1 MPVCSSM
8 RGLSVWQVP
17 LSIFGWRDRTV
28 PINLKNVVIVSVII
42 LANIVAFF
50 LGGYHTLT
58 PVFYL
63 VGFLGTLV
71 ISAWVGIKM
80 STKNLLFLVVVATLI
95 ALIDEYAHTSVGTLA
110 YFDQAVPSPL
120 TVFGWSV
127 FMIFLVA
134 TAKVLMKIPGLEAQ
148 QSKKRRILPVFVSLI
163 PILIVTALQG
173 YVNIFN
179 WVIILVY
186 LMLFA
191 ASFYYTSVHSLKWN
205 LMLMLSSLLFG
216 LSMEYLGSWQG
227 LWTFRFNEPISLLIL
242 FSWPIRTWTV
252 NACCFIFGVDFS
264 GEYEKQEVTPPS
276 AELDTNKSILVVAD
290 THFGLNKKE
299 QKCDPGAFSDFI
311 DWVLK
316 LEKKGKE
323 ELKLGVWGAKEEEL
337 FLKPPEKIILLGD
350 MLELWDASKKSID
363 ACSRSVIQSLGSLSC
378 QKIYPLGNHDYDL
391 EELVGK
397 YPLGNSRIEIMKN
410 EYAAL
415 KGDRTFVFL
424 HGHQFD
430 KLFEFPSWRVLPYIR
445 QAAMVFGLYSWIFV
459 AMFAIY
465 VILFLSLGLSGATDW
480 IILLLLGAI
489 SIPFLVTNY
498 ARDLWNSIK
507 STRHEPEKS
516 VGRLEKWWKECAK
529 RVSAKNW
536 NVVYGHTHVIEY
548 WSKNVGDSSL
558 TVFNIPSWVRDS
570 KQKKKVSLENVFRH
584 AFLYIDDKAAEFIGW
599 DTREKKPFLI
609 PNDVITERR
618 LYGDLKHLDLEY
630 NVEESLKEI
639 GWPEELIKKWIK
651 YNVSNAIKSALV
663 QKSKQTA
670 KINK

>member
-1 MPVCSSM
+1 M
-8 RGLSVWQVP
+8 P
-17 LSIFGWRDRTV
+17 LSIFGWRGKIV
-28 PINLKNVVIVSVII
+28 SINLKNVVIIAVII
-42 LANIVAFF
+42 LANILAFF

-63 VGFLGTLV
+63 VGFVGTMV

-80 STKNLLFLVVVATLI
+80 NTKNLLCIGVAATLI

-134 TAKVLMKIPGLEAQ
+134 AAKVLMKIPGLEPHP
-148 QSKKRRILPVFVSLI
+148 SKMRRILPVFVSLI
-163 PILIVTALQG
+163 PILILIVLRG
-173 YVNIFN
+173 YIDIFN

-186 LMLFA
+186 VMLFA

-205 LMLMLSSLLFG
+205 LMLMLCSLIFG
-216 LSMEYLGSWQG
+216 LSMEYLGGWQG
-227 LWTFRFNEPISLLIL
+227 LWSFRFNEPISLLIL

-264 GEYEKQEVTPPS
+264 GEYENQEVTPPS
-276 AELDTNKSILVVAD
+276 AELDNNKSILVVAD
-290 THFGLNKKE
+290 THFGLRKKE

-311 DWVLK
+311 DWVIR
-316 LEKKGKE
+316 LEQKGKE
-323 ELKLGVWGAKEEEL
+323 ELKLGVWGAKGKEL
-337 FLKPPEKIILLGD
+337 LLKPPEKIILLGD
-350 MLELWDASKKSID
+350 ILELWDASKKSID

-397 YPLGNSRIEIMKN
+397 YPLGSSRIEVIKN

-430 KLFEFPSWRVLPYIR
+430 KLFEFPSWRVLPHIR
-445 QAAMVFGLYSWIFV
+445 QAAMVFGLYTWIFV

-465 VILFLSLGLSGATDW
+465 IVLFLSLGLSGATDW
-480 IILLLLGAI
+480 MILLLLGAI

-498 ARDLWNSIK
+498 ARDIWNSIK
-507 STRHEPEKS
+507 STRHEPDES
-516 VGRLEKWWKECAK
+516 AIRLEKWWKKYAK
-529 RVSAKNW
+529 IVSAKNW
-536 NVVYGHTHVIEY
+536 NIVYGHTHVIEY
-548 WSKNVGDSSL
+548 WSKNEGNINL

-584 AFLYIDDKAAEFIGW
+584 AFLYIDDNVAEFIGW
-599 DTREKKPFLI
+599 DTRKKKPFLI
-609 PNDVITERR
+609 PKDVITERR
-618 LYGDLKHLDLEY
+618 LYGDLKRLYLEY
-630 NVEESLKEI
+630 DVEESLKEI
-639 GWPEELIKKWIK
+639 GWPEELIKKWSE
-651 YNVSNAIKSALV
+651 YNVSKAIKSALV